1 MISQIASA
9 RCPCDQTEYE
19 GLRQPDLK
27 TTGHVCGLVAEKTA
41 WFANIESN
49 IQCVHERV
57 VGKSTGER
65 FQPTPRNV
73 SSS

>member
-1 MISQIASA
+1 
-9 RCPCDQTEYE
+9 
-19 GLRQPDLK
+19 
-27 TTGHVCGLVAEKTA
+27 LVAEKTA